1 MNTAPIYLDCNATT
15 PVDPRVLEAMLPY
28 LAVHY
33 GNPSSDHVPGRHA
46 KAAVDDA
53 RAEVAALIGAA
64 PAEIVF
70 TGCAT
75 EANNL
80 ALLGAA
86 RAALPG
92 GRKSLVTSAIEHP
105 SVLQPLR
112 HLARQGWSL
121 TELPVDAA
129 GRVHVDHAANAITPE
144 VALVSV
150 MLANNETGS
159 LQAVRA
165 IADLAHA
172 AGALM
177 HVDAA

>member
-1 MNTAPIYLDCNATT
+1 MNHDLIYLDYNATT
-15 PVDPRVLEAMLPY
+15 PVDPRVLESMLPY

-33 GNPSSDHVPGRHA
+33 GNPSSDHVVGQRA
-46 KAAVDDA
+46 KAAVEAA

-70 TGCAT
+70 TSCAT

-86 RAALPG
+86 RAALAG

-112 HLARQGWSL
+112 HLARQGW
-121 TELPVDAA
+121 P
-129 GRVHVDHAANAITPE
+129 
-144 VALVSV
+144 
-150 MLANNETGS
+150 
-159 LQAVRA
+159 
-165 IADLAHA
+165 
-172 AGALM
+172 
-177 HVDAA
+177 